1 MAFVDENGR
10 ITIDEEAAKADIANI
25 NAAQE
30 IISTSRRLLQILS
43 SESSGYSGNTALAI
57 TGKADELVA
66 ELNRLDQNLTETTEY
81 IQKVVEI
88 YRQKDLELKAMME
101 SGN

>member
-10 ITIDEEAAKADIANI
+10 ITMDEDAANADIANI

-30 IISTSRRLLQILS
+30 VISDSRRLLQILS
-43 SESSGYSGNTALAI
+43 SEASGYSGNTALAI
-57 TGKADELVA
+57 TGKADELLA
-66 ELNRLDQNLTETTEY
+66 ELNRLDQNLTDTAQY
-81 IQKVVEI
+81 IHKVVEI
-88 YRQKDLELKAMME
+88 YRQKDLELKAMMG